1 MGGGVTGIGS
11 HQSARAGT
19 VTWLTPPEIIHALG
33 PFDLDPCAAPEPRPW
48 PSARRHIVLP
58 DDGLAAN
65 WDGLVWCNP
74 PYGRET
80 WAWLEKL
87 AKHPDGGIA
96 LIFARTETAGF
107 VSEVWE
113 KASAVMFLHGRL
125 HFHTADGTRADANS
139 GAPSALVAYGE
150 EAVRRLEQSGLSGT
164 LVGLRSLA
172 GTAHSYR

>member
-1 MGGGVTGIGS
+1 M
-11 HQSARAGT
+11 
-19 VTWLTPPEIIHALG
+19 
-33 PFDLDPCAAPEPRPW
+33 
-48 PSARRHIVLP
+48 
-58 DDGLAAN
+58 
-65 WDGLVWCNP
+65 WCNP